1 MDWAEDG
8 PAIGFIFAV
17 GGSILTFSTGP
28 ELVDGL
34 EPCEHTIQCI
44 ILSMLSQKMCYIK
57 QNLIFQ
63 LYLFLWISLILYWLV
78 KTNKQELVLGVHNNG
93 EFAE

>member
-1 MDWAEDG
+1 
-8 PAIGFIFAV
+8 
-17 GGSILTFSTGP
+17 
-28 ELVDGL
+28 
-34 EPCEHTIQCI
+34 
-44 ILSMLSQKMCYIK
+44 MLSQKMCYIK